1 MLHFPVLLEESVD
14 FLLNDVNGHYIDC
27 TFGRGGHSKLILNKL
42 SKDGLLT
49 GIDKDPD
56 ACEYAMK
63 FQNDNF
69 KIINDNFLLRK
80 ESDNDNIDIF
90 LEMNEK
96 NFDS

>member
-27 TFGRGGHSKLILNKL
+27 TFGRGGHSKLILEKL

-63 FQNDNF
+63 FQNDNCRSVQVF
-69 KIINDNFLLRK
+69 
-80 ESDNDNIDIF
+80 IDDDGNLSKHHFMKVI
-90 LEMNEK
+90 L
-96 NFDS
+96 

>member
-27 TFGRGGHSKLILNKL
+27 TFGRGGHSKLILKKL

-56 ACEYAMK
+56 ACEYAIK
-63 FQNDNF
+63 FHNC
-69 KIINDNFLLRK
+69 LLYTSPSPR
-80 ESDNDNIDIF
+80 D
-90 LEMNEK
+90 
-96 NFDS
+96 